1 MLAGTAGSVG
11 SLTSTVAT
19 VNGARMYYEVRGS
32 GKAVVFIHDRAGSL
46 EVWRAQVPALAG
58 TNRVVLFD
66 SRGAGRSHSGKVD
79 DGYSTEL
86 LADDVVALLD
96 VLGIDK
102 ATLVGLSMG
111 GGVAQM
117 CALRH
122 PERAAALVLVSTSP
136 QFSESTRARLRG
148 EADEIERV
156 GIRREQAQAMT
167 SRWFSPVFAEAHPEA
182 VAAVC
187 EGVLRYA
194 PDVLAARSRA
204 NAERDFTARL
214 PEISCPV
221 LFVAGTE
228 DPMGP
233 TTHAATYALGLP
245 ELEVQLIEGSSHLVP
260 VEAAQEFNRVLA
272 DFVTRKG

>member
-1 MLAGTAGSVG
+1 MPAAASMF
-11 SLTSTVAT
+11 AT
-19 VNGARMYYEVRGS
+19 VNGAGTGYEVHGT

-58 TNRVVLFD
+58 NNTVVLFD
-66 SRGAGRSHSGKVD
+66 SRGVGRSHWGGVD
-79 DGYSTEL
+79 PDYSTEL
-86 LADDVVALLD
+86 LADDVVGLLD
-96 VLGIDK
+96 VLGIEQ

-122 PERAAALVLVSTSP
+122 PERVAALVLVSTSP
-136 QFSESTRARLRG
+136 QFSESTRARMRA
-148 EADEIERV
+148 EADEIERA
-156 GIRREQAQAMT
+156 GIRRAVAETMT
-167 SRWFSPVFAEAHPEA
+167 SRWFSQSFAEAHPEA

-187 EGVLRYA
+187 QGVLRCA

-214 PEISCPV
+214 PEITCPV
-221 LFVAGTE
+221 LFVAGAQ

-233 TTHAATYALGLP
+233 TTHADTYSAGLLD
-245 ELEVQLIEGSSHLVP
+245 LEVHLIEGSSHLVP
-260 VEAAQEFNRVLA
+260 VEAAEEFNRVLA
-272 DFVTRKG
+272 DFLIRKG

>member
-1 MLAGTAGSVG
+1 MPAPVSAGS
-11 SLTSTVAT
+11 TVTT
-19 VNGARMYYEVRGS
+19 VNGARMYYEVHGS
-32 GKAVVFIHDRAGSL
+32 GKAVVFIHDRAGSH

-66 SRGAGRSHSGKVD
+66 SRGAGRSYSGQVV
-79 DGYSTEL
+79 DGYTTEL

-96 VLGIDK
+96 VLDIDK

-122 PERAAALVLVSTSP
+122 PDRVAALVLVSTSP
-136 QFSESTRARLRG
+136 HFSESTRARMRG
-148 EADEIERV
+148 EADEIEQV
-156 GIRREQAQAMT
+156 GLRREQAEIMT
-167 SRWFSPVFAEAHPEA
+167 ARWFSTAFAEAHPET

-187 EGVLRYA
+187 EGVLGYA

-214 PEISCPV
+214 PEITCPA
-221 LFVAGTE
+221 LFVAGAA

-233 TTHAATYALGLP
+233 TAHAATYALGLRD
-245 ELEVQLIEGSSHLVP
+245 LQVQLIEGCSHLVP